1 MTRLL
6 LTIGIVLT
14 LGSSAALQTRPSFS
28 GTWQLDEERSIS
40 PTYAGFVGPVV
51 WVVTQSPDTMTVE
64 IRRGTRAYTIA
75 FSLADKPFTTAA
87 PKPPSYRGYWDG
99 ESLVTESMQDIEGQT
114 VITREV
120 RSLRNDGREM
130 IVERIVQV
138 EHGYTV
144 RGARSYGSGRDTFV
158 KK

>member
-6 LTIGIVLT
+6 LTIGFVLT
-14 LGSSAALQTRPSFS
+14 LGSSASLQTRPVFS
-28 GTWQLDEERSIS
+28 GTWQLDEGRSIS
-40 PTYAGFVGPVV
+40 PTYPGFVGPVV
-51 WVVTQSPDTMTVE
+51 WVVTQSPDTMTQE
-64 IRRGTRAYTIA
+64 IHRGARAYTIA
-75 FSLADKPFTTAA
+75 FSLADKPFTTS

-99 ESLVTESMQDIEGQT
+99 ESLVTEATQDIEGQT

-120 RSLRNDGREM
+120 RSLKNDGREM

-138 EHGYTV
+138 QHGYNV
-144 RGARSYGSGRDTFV
+144 SGGRSYGSGRDTFV

>member
-6 LTIGIVLT
+6 LAIGIVLT
-14 LGSSAALQTRPSFS
+14 LGSSAALQTRPDFS
-28 GTWQLDEERSIS
+28 GTWQLDEGRSIS

-64 IRRGTRAYTIA
+64 IHRAARAYTIA
-75 FSLADKPFTTAA
+75 FSLADKPFTAPAA
-87 PKPPSYRGYWDG
+87 KPPTYRGYWDG
-99 ESLVTESMQDIEGQT
+99 ESLVTESTQDIEGQT

-138 EHGYTV
+138 QHGYNV
-144 RGARSYGSGRDTFV
+144 RDGRNYGSGRDTFV

>member
-14 LGSSAALQTRPSFS
+14 LGSSAALQTRPNFS

-40 PTYAGFVGPVV
+40 PTYAGYVGPVV

-75 FSLADKPFTTAA
+75 FSLAGLRTPSDPPPDPYPSGHSLLKPVSQH
-87 PKPPSYRGYWDG
+87 PSADPW
-99 ESLVTESMQDIEGQT
+99 L
-114 VITREV
+114 
-120 RSLRNDGREM
+120 RSGF
-130 IVERIVQV
+130 
-138 EHGYTV
+138 G
-144 RGARSYGSGRDTFV
+144 
-158 KK
+158 

>member
-6 LTIGIVLT
+6 LAIGIVLT
-14 LGSSAALQTRPSFS
+14 LGASASLQTRPDFS

-51 WVVTQSPDTMTVE
+51 WVVTQTPDTMTVE
-64 IRRGTRAYTIA
+64 IHRRERAYTIA
-75 FSLADKPFTTAA
+75 FALADKPFTTPA
-87 PKPPSYRGYWDG
+87 PKTPSYRGYWDG
-99 ESLVTESMQDIEGQT
+99 ESLRTESTQEIEGQT

-138 EHGYTV
+138 QHGYNV
-144 RGARSYGSGRDTFV
+144 RGARSFGSGTDTFV